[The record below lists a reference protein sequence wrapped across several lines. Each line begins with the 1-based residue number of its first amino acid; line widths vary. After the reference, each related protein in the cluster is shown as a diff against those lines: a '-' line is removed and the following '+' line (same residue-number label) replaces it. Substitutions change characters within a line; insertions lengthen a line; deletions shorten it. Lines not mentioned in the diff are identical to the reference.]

1 MKNRKFTMKQAYNT
15 MKPSKKKTAK
25 DFADSKNPY
34 AAAYAANSKNP
45 MVSKLLD
52 LKYRI
57 DDYKK
62 TLDDVE
68 DSNKDKLWVMGQ
80 ISALREGARL
90 DIHQMERA
98 NNLWRTYV

>member
-1 MKNRKFTMKQAYNT
+1 
-15 MKPSKKKTAK
+15 MKPTKTKTAK
-25 DFADSKNPY
+25 KTNH
-34 AAAYAANSKNP
+34 P
-45 MVSKLLD
+45 MVGKLLD

-57 DDYKK
+57 NEYKK

-90 DIHQMERA
+90 DRHQMEYA
-98 NNLWRTYV
+98 NEIWKEYK